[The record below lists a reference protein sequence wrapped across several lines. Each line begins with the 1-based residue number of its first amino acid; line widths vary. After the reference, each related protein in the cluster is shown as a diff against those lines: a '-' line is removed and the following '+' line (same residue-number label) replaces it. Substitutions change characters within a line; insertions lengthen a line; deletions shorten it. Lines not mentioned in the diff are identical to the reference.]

1 MKAEKYSYRKNYGLL
16 LMFFIVIS
24 GLYIFALFLSRNYT
38 ESHIK
43 NEFTNRKSEIFDQT
57 LVPFNDFF
65 KIEFLRF
72 PFIRAFWIR
81 CKQENMPIVY

>member
-65 KIEFLRF
+65 QNRIPEVSFYQGFFGFSPGGKIC
-72 PFIRAFWIR
+72 I
-81 CKQENMPIVY
+81 